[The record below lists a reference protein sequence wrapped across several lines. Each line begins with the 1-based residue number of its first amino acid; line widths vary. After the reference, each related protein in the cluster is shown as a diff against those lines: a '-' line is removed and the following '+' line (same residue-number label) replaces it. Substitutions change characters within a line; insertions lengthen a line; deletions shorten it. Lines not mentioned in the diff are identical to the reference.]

1 MSPKR
6 ANLTLHIARKS
17 NEIFGG
23 FIIGK
28 IIDSAII
35 GVLCFIGLSILKM
48 PYALL
53 VSVFVGVTN
62 VIPFFGPYIGA
73 IPCILLIMLVSPIQG
88 LYFAI
93 FILVLQ
99 QFDGNILGPKILGES
114 TGLSSFMVIVAIM
127 IGGGLFS
134 IVGMIV
140 GVPLCAV
147 IYAFIWTFM
156 NHRLRKKELPDD
168 ASEYCNIDCYDAQS
182 KEPVPMP
189 AKVVKER
196 KKITKETLQD
206 SSVYRHYNKARP
218 FIKMAHEC
226 VKKYSVI
233 LYHFT
238 IETWVLHF
246 EIMKDNLMNMCKW
259 CKEKI
264 DMVKKFHYFHSNRI
278 YREKLKKKYERKRKQ

>member
-1 MSPKR
+1 
-6 ANLTLHIARKS
+6 
-17 NEIFGG
+17 
-23 FIIGK
+23 
-28 IIDSAII
+28 
-35 GVLCFIGLSILKM
+35 
-48 PYALL
+48 
-53 VSVFVGVTN
+53 
-62 VIPFFGPYIGA
+62 
-73 IPCILLIMLVSPIQG
+73 
-88 LYFAI
+88 
-93 FILVLQ
+93 
-99 QFDGNILGPKILGES
+99 
-114 TGLSSFMVIVAIM
+114 
-127 IGGGLFS
+127 
-134 IVGMIV
+134 
-140 GVPLCAV
+140 
-147 IYAFIWTFM
+147 
-156 NHRLRKKELPDD
+156 
-168 ASEYCNIDCYDAQS
+168 
-182 KEPVPMP
+182 MP

-218 FIKMAHEC
+218 FIKMAHEW